1 MTFND
6 DRRSE
11 APAAPHEFPQAW
23 WTVLHATHGAPREF
37 QASRPRVEVSV
48 GNARSCRF
56 VSVDPDQLA
65 TV

>member
-23 WTVLHATHGAPREF
+23 WTVLHATHGAPKDF
-37 QASRPRVEVSV
+37 QVQGPAAGTEYVAVEPAPAS
-48 GNARSCRF
+48 
-56 VSVDPDQLA
+56 
-65 TV
+65 